1 MFEVDDSQHFGTF
14 FSIRHNVGHVYQ
26 CQAGRDPFVGA
37 RFELSEESHDKT
49 PDSQSRALRGSAKS
63 HSEAHLLYERVF
75 GRMADDAFCVTVQP
89 GPEDL
94 VPNSPVELVRVCQDA
109 ISFGRPLARHSP
121 RRKPM
126 SNCINSA

>member
-1 MFEVDDSQHFGTF
+1 MCIS
-14 FSIRHNVGHVYQ
+14 
-26 CQAGRDPFVGA
+26 A
-37 RFELSEESHDKT
+37 RLGETHLLVQDLGSAKNLTTKHLT
-49 PDSQSRALRGSAKS
+49 VRALRGSAKS

-109 ISFGRPLARHSP
+109 ISSGRPLARHSP

-126 SNCINSA
+126 SNCINYA